1 MSKKRSIL
9 PPNWKFIFHLSIN
22 TAIFLSL
29 PQVEWYYNGKK
40 LPHGHRYRTFHDFG
54 IVILD
59 ILYCYEENSGMYE
72 CRATNKYGSDVT
84 KGSLKCASKT
94 NLILESQL
102 PEVRILK
109 IENDLLKIA

>member
-1 MSKKRSIL
+1 M
-9 PPNWKFIFHLSIN
+9 
-22 TAIFLSL
+22 
-29 PQVEWYYNGKK
+29 EWYYNDKK

-59 ILYCYEENSGMYE
+59 ILYCYEENSGVYE

-84 KGSLKCASKT
+84 KATLKCASKT

-102 PEVRILK
+102 PEVSFLLYILTTTSSNVDT
-109 IENDLLKIA
+109 IWMSDCRGFWLLATSGSTQTGWG